1 LEAGFVSALPFLVL
15 FSPSFQQRLFF
26 CWLVGAFTGD
36 HQEFT
41 HGCIVHGGLGR
52 RWMTGKSIEASEKRQ
67 NIEQ

>member
-1 LEAGFVSALPFLVL
+1 LEGGFASALPFLAL
-15 FSPSFQQRLFF
+15 FFPSFQQRRFF

-41 HGCIVHGGLGR
+41 HGCIVHGGLDR
-52 RWMTGKSIEASEKRQ
+52 RLMTGKSIEASEKLR